1 MAIDYGRMRATA
13 TRLLTENGKDFMLT
27 RYSGGTT
34 SADGSDAQGA
44 PSDHVITG
52 VTVPWSDSQLNS
64 STVQADDI
72 QLKIEA
78 TKFLPAKGDKV
89 DIDGRLLSVVGID
102 IKKPADTSLA
112 YFLQLRS

>member
-1 MAIDYGRMRATA
+1 MSFYESMQEVATE
-13 TRLLTENGKDFMLT
+13 LLTEFGRDFTLR

-34 SADGSDAQGA
+34 STDGSDSQGS
-44 PSDHVITG
+44 PDGHTVTG

-78 TKFLPAKGDKV
+78 TKFTPAKGDKV
-89 DIDGRLLSVVGID
+89 DVDGRWLSVVGID
-102 IKKPADTSLA
+102 IKKPADIVLA
-112 YFLQLRS
+112 YFLQLRA